1 VRADEWSIVKRS
13 AVAADNT
20 RMTDMRM
27 SSGARLLVVGADQG
41 HNQEL
46 ANALDA
52 AGYRE
57 VSVALDGARAAA
69 QLHTASHDLILVDLD
84 APAASETIACLRPAP
99 TGGPELP
106 VLGLIADST
115 PGGRRHAATVGV
127 HDFVTR
133 PIEVAE
139 LRLRVENALANA
151 HLRQLVSDRTGAST
165 GAPAEDPTEA
175 GTVRE
180 SLSLLAAVADFH
192 DDDSDQHAHRVG
204 ILSGAIA
211 RALGLSEEFAEMLTQ
226 AAPLHDIG
234 KVGISRRILLKPG
247 KLTPPEWMHMMQH
260 VDIGGQILASAH
272 SSVLHLA
279 GEIARTHHERWD
291 GSGYT
296 AGLAGEEIPVSGRI
310 VAVADVWDTLT
321 HDRPYRSAWEA
332 DRALAEIRAQ
342 AGAQF
347 DLTVVEAFCRLDLD
361 TLAQRSSG
369 ERLAA

>member
-1 VRADEWSIVKRS
+1 MG
-13 AVAADNT
+13 ADNT

-27 SSGARLLVVGADQG
+27 SSAARLLVVRANQG
-41 HNQEL
+41 HDDQL

-52 AGYRE
+52 AGYWQ
-57 VSVALDGARAAA
+57 VSMAAGGDDAAA
-69 QLHTASHDLILVDLD
+69 QLDAASADLVLVDLD
-84 APAASETIACLRPAP
+84 APNAGETIARLRA
-99 TGGPELP
+99 GVPELP

-115 PGGRRHAATVGV
+115 IAGRRHAATAGV
-127 HDFVTR
+127 HDFLTR
-133 PIEVAE
+133 PLEAAE
-139 LRLRVENALANA
+139 LRLRIDNALANA
-151 HLRQLVSDRTGAST
+151 YLRRLLNERTGAS
-165 GAPAEDPTEA
+165 AEDPVEA

-204 ILSGAIA
+204 VLSGAIA
-211 RALGLSEEFAEMLTQ
+211 RALGQSEEFAEMLTQ

-234 KVGISRRILLKPG
+234 KVGISRRILLKPD

-272 SSVLHLA
+272 SAVLHLA

-296 AGLAGEEIPVSGRI
+296 AGLAGEEIPISGRI

-321 HDRPYRSAWEA
+321 HDRPYRGAWEA
-332 DRALAEIRAQ
+332 DRALTEIRAQ
-342 AGAQF
+342 AGSQF
-347 DLTVVEAFCRLDLD
+347 DPSVVEAFCRLDL
-361 TLAQRSSG
+361 TSLAPRPDG

>member
-1 VRADEWSIVKRS
+1 
-13 AVAADNT
+13 
-20 RMTDMRM
+20 MTDMRL
-27 SSGARLLVVGADQG
+27 SSAARLLVVGAEQG
-41 HNQEL
+41 QSEQL
-46 ANALDA
+46 ANALDE
-52 AGYRE
+52 AGYCVVSE
-57 VSVALDGARAAA
+57 VAGGPDATA
-69 QLHTASHDLILVDLD
+69 QLSTASPDLVVLDLD
-84 APAASETIACLRPAP
+84 APHASETVARLRAANPA
-99 TGGPELP
+99 LP
-106 VLGLIADST
+106 VVGIIADST
-115 PGGRRHAATVGV
+115 TGGRRHAATVGV

-133 PIEVAE
+133 PIEIAE
-139 LRLRVENALANA
+139 LRLRVDNALANA
-151 HLRQLVSDRTGAST
+151 RLHQLLNDRAES
-165 GAPAEDPTEA
+165 PAEAAPED

-204 ILSGAIA
+204 VLSGAIA

-291 GSGYT
+291 GTGYT
-296 AGLAGEEIPVSGRI
+296 AGLAGDEIPVSGRI

-347 DLTVVEAFCRLDLD
+347 DPTVVDAFCRLDLN
-361 TLAQRSSG
+361 TLAQRPSG

>member
-1 VRADEWSIVKRS
+1 LS
-13 AVAADNT
+13 A
-20 RMTDMRM
+20 
-27 SSGARLLVVGADQG
+27 LLRD
-41 HNQEL
+41 
-46 ANALDA
+46 
-52 AGYRE
+52 AGYAE
-57 VSVALDGARAAA
+57 VAESSDPRAAVTFDG
-69 QLHTASHDLILVDLD
+69 QTPDLALVDLD
-84 APAASETIACLRPAP
+84 DTLPADVEPLLAERHVPVIGVTSDASVTGRRRAASAGVTDFLVRP
-99 TGGPELP
+99 
-106 VLGLIADST
+106 VD
-115 PGGRRHAATVGV
+115 HV
-127 HDFVTR
+127 
-133 PIEVAE
+133 E
-139 LRLRVENALANA
+139 LRMRVDNALANA
-151 HLRQLVSDRTGAST
+151 HLRRVLSEDNGSQPETPRAAS
-165 GAPAEDPTEA
+165 ADS

-204 ILSGAIA
+204 TLSGAIA
-211 RALGLSEEFAEMLTQ
+211 RALDLSEEFAEMLTH

-272 SSVLHLA
+272 SSVLNLA

-296 AGLAGEEIPVSGRI
+296 AGLAGDQIPVSGRI

-321 HDRPYRSAWEA
+321 HDRPYRNAWEA
-332 DRALAEIRAQ
+332 DRALTEICAQ

-347 DLTVVEAFCRLDLD
+347 DPSVVEAFRRLDLK
-361 TLAQRSSG
+361 TLAQRHSG

>member
-1 VRADEWSIVKRS
+1 MS
-13 AVAADNT
+13 
-20 RMTDMRM
+20 MPHTDPT
-27 SSGARLLVVGADQG
+27 SARLSVVDADAPRRAQ
-41 HNQEL
+41 L
-46 ANALDA
+46 CALLRD
-52 AGYRE
+52 AGYAE
-57 VSVALDGARAAA
+57 VAESGDPRAAVTFDGRA
-69 QLHTASHDLILVDLD
+69 PDLALVDLD
-84 APAASETIACLRPAP
+84 DTLPADAPPLTAERHVPVIGVTSDASVAGRRRAASAGVTDFLVRPVDHVELRMRVDNALFNACLR
-99 TGGPELP
+99 
-106 VLGLIADST
+106 
-115 PGGRRHAATVGV
+115 
-127 HDFVTR
+127 
-133 PIEVAE
+133 
-139 LRLRVENALANA
+139 RLL
-151 HLRQLVSDRTGAST
+151 SDRSE
-165 GAPAEDPTEA
+165 PPPEA
-175 GTVRE
+175 AVSSVDSGTVRE

-204 ILSGAIA
+204 VLSGAIA
-211 RALGLSEEFAEMLTQ
+211 RALGLAEDFAEMLTQ

-279 GEIARTHHERWD
+279 GEIASTHHERWD

-321 HDRPYRSAWEA
+321 HDRPYRNAWEA

-347 DLTVVEAFCRLDLD
+347 DPSVVEAFCRLDLN
-361 TLAQRSSG
+361 TLAQRPSD

>member
-1 VRADEWSIVKRS
+1 MS
-13 AVAADNT
+13 
-20 RMTDMRM
+20 MPHTDPT
-27 SSGARLLVVGADQG
+27 SARLSV
-41 HNQEL
+41 
-46 ANALDA
+46 LDA
-52 AGYRE
+52 DAPRRAQLCALLRDAGYAE
-57 VSVALDGARAAA
+57 VAESGDPRAAG
-69 QLHTASHDLILVDLD
+69 TFDGRTSDLALVDLD
-84 APAASETIACLRPAP
+84 GTLPADAPPLIGERHVPVIGVTSDASVAGRRRAASAGVTDFLVRPVDHVELRMRVDNALSHACLRRMLGERSEPQPPAAP
-99 TGGPELP
+99 S
-106 VLGLIADST
+106 ADS
-115 PGGRRHAATVGV
+115 
-127 HDFVTR
+127 
-133 PIEVAE
+133 
-139 LRLRVENALANA
+139 
-151 HLRQLVSDRTGAST
+151 
-165 GAPAEDPTEA
+165 

-204 ILSGAIA
+204 DLSGAIA
-211 RALGLSEEFAEMLTQ
+211 RALGLPDEFAEMLTQ

-272 SSVLHLA
+272 SPVLHLA

-296 AGLAGEEIPVSGRI
+296 AGLAGEEIPASGRI

-321 HDRPYRSAWEA
+321 HDRPYRNAWEA

-347 DLTVVEAFCRLDLD
+347 DPSVVEAFCRLDLN
-361 TLAQRSSG
+361 TLAPRPG
-369 ERLAA
+369 DERLAA